1 MNRSV
6 VLLLVLLACGLAS
19 AQTSDCGEL
28 THQALELSGFNESL
42 DHMAEIMA
50 SDQFMQ
56 QVRGRDSLEEFA
68 AIFTPIIKKE
78 FNATLLRQEMQS
90 RMAAHCNLEQMTQT
104 VQRLQSPFVARMLA
118 LEAEGNKPEGQAK
131 IQKYI
136 KIAQMN
142 PPTED
147 RIDALDAI
155 DASSGSSDLVTDFT
169 LAFLTGMM
177 TGVGAPPDVVEQ
189 LRAHRKDLKAQMQN
203 NIELS
208 MSVTYHGVSRVDLQQ
223 YAKELASP
231 ALKTFYAQVSRTFVE
246 ITQERAQ
253 EIGQDLKKATTAERA
268 SRGKSL

>member
-6 VLLLVLLACGLAS
+6 ALLFVFLVCGLAS
-19 AQTSDCGEL
+19 AQTADCGSL

-68 AIFTPIIKKE
+68 AIFTPIIKKD
-78 FNATLLRQEMQS
+78 FNGTLLREEMQS
-90 RMAAHCNLEQMTQT
+90 RMAAHCNQEQMTQT

-118 LEAEGNKPEGQAK
+118 LEAEGNRPEGQAK

-136 KIAQMN
+136 KLAQMN
-142 PPTED
+142 PPSDD
-147 RIDALDAI
+147 RVDALDAI
-155 DASSGSSDLVTDFT
+155 DANSGSSDLVTDFT

-189 LRAHRKDLKAQMQN
+189 LRSHRKDLKAQMQN

-208 MSVTYHGVSRVDLQQ
+208 MTVTYHGVSRADLQQ
-223 YAKELASP
+223 YARELASP
-231 ALKTFYAQVSRTFVE
+231 SLKTFYAQVSRTFVE
-246 ITQERAQ
+246 ITHERALQ
-253 EIGQDLKKATTAERA
+253 IGQDLKKAMAAR
-268 SRGKSL
+268 KS

>member
-6 VLLLVLLACGLAS
+6 ALLFVFLTCGLAC
-19 AQTSDCGEL
+19 AQTADCGVL
-28 THQALELSGFNESL
+28 THQALELSRFNESL

-50 SDQFMQ
+50 SDQFME

-78 FNATLLRQEMQS
+78 FNGTLLRQEMQS
-90 RMAAHCNLEQMTQT
+90 RMAAHCNQEQMTQA
-104 VQRLQSPFVARMLA
+104 VQRLQSPLVARMLA

-142 PPTED
+142 PPSDD
-147 RIDALDAI
+147 RVDALDAI
-155 DASSGSSDLVTDFT
+155 DANSGSSDLVTDFT

-189 LRAHRKDLKAQMQN
+189 LRSHRKDLKAQMQN

-208 MSVTYHGVSRVDLQQ
+208 MTVTYHGVSRADLQQ

-231 ALKTFYAQVSRTFVE
+231 SVKTFYAQVSRTFVE
-246 ITQERAQ
+246 ITHERALQ
-253 EIGQDLKKATTAERA
+253 IGQDLKKAMTAR
-268 SRGKSL
+268 KT

>member
-1 MNRSV
+1 
-6 VLLLVLLACGLAS
+6 
-19 AQTSDCGEL
+19 
-28 THQALELSGFNESL
+28 
-42 DHMAEIMA
+42 
-50 SDQFMQ
+50 
-56 QVRGRDSLEEFA
+56 
-68 AIFTPIIKKE
+68 
-78 FNATLLRQEMQS
+78 
-90 RMAAHCNLEQMTQT
+90 MTQT

-142 PPTED
+142 PPTEE

-177 TGVGAPPDVVEQ
+177 TGVGAPTDVVEQ

-231 ALKTFYAQVSRTFVE
+231 ALKAFYAQVSRTFVE
-246 ITQERAQ
+246 TTHERAQ
-253 EIGQDLKKATTAERA
+253 EIGQDLKKAMATR
-268 SRGKSL
+268 KS

>member
-6 VLLLVLLACGLAS
+6 ALLFVFLVCGLAS
-19 AQTSDCGEL
+19 AQTADCGAL

-68 AIFTPIIKKE
+68 AIFTPIIKKD
-78 FNATLLRQEMQS
+78 FNGTLLREEMQS
-90 RMAAHCNLEQMTQT
+90 RMAAHCNQEQMTQA

-142 PPTED
+142 PPSDD
-147 RIDALDAI
+147 RVDALDAI
-155 DASSGSSDLVTDFT
+155 DANSGSSDLVTDFT

-177 TGVGAPPDVVEQ
+177 AGVGAPPDVVEQ
-189 LRAHRKDLKAQMQN
+189 LQSHRKDLKAQMQN

-208 MSVTYHGVSRVDLQQ
+208 MTVTYHGVSRADLQQ
-223 YAKELASP
+223 YARELASP
-231 ALKTFYAQVSRTFVE
+231 SLKTFYAQVSRTFVE
-246 ITQERAQ
+246 ITHERALQ
-253 EIGQDLKKATTAERA
+253 IGQDLKKAMAAR
-268 SRGKSL
+268 KS

>member
-1 MNRSV
+1 MKRSFGLLF
-6 VLLLVLLACGLAS
+6 VLFVYGFAS
-19 AQTSDCGEL
+19 AQTADCGAL

-56 QVRGRDSLEEFA
+56 QVRGRESLEEFA
-68 AIFTPIIKKE
+68 AIFTPIVKKE
-78 FNATLLRQEMQS
+78 FNGTLLRQEMQS

-118 LEAEGNKPEGQAK
+118 LEAAGNTPEGQAK

-142 PPTED
+142 PPTDE
-147 RIDALDAI
+147 RVDALDAI
-155 DASSGSSDLVTDFT
+155 DANAGASDLVTDFT

-189 LRAHRKDLKAQMQN
+189 LRSHRKDLKAQMQN

-208 MSVTYHGVSRVDLQQ
+208 MSVTYHGVTRLELQQ
-223 YAKELASP
+223 YAQELSAP
-231 ALKTFYAQVSRTFVE
+231 PLKGFYAQVSRTFVE
-246 ITQERAQ
+246 ITQERARA
-253 EIGQDLKKATTAERA
+253 IGQDLKKALPQP
-268 SRGKSL
+268 KS

>member
-1 MNRSV
+1 MKRST
-6 VLLLVLLACGLAS
+6 VLLSVFLLCGLAT
-19 AQTSDCGEL
+19 AQTADCGAL

-68 AIFTPIIKKE
+68 AIFTPIIRKE
-78 FNATLLRQEMQS
+78 FNGTLLRQEMQS

-104 VQRLQSPFVARMLA
+104 VQRMQSPLVARMLA
-118 LEAEGNKPEGQAK
+118 LETEGNTPEGQAK

-142 PPTED
+142 PPSDD
-147 RIDALDAI
+147 RVDALDAI

-177 TGVGAPPDVVEQ
+177 TGIGAPPDVVEQ

-208 MSVTYHGVSRVDLQQ
+208 MTVTYHGVSRADLQQ
-223 YAKELASP
+223 YARELASP
-231 ALKTFYAQVSRTFVE
+231 SLKTFYAQVSRTFVE
-246 ITQERAQ
+246 ITHERAVQ
-253 EIGQDLKKATTAERA
+253 IGQDLKKAMAAR
-268 SRGKSL
+268 KS

>member
-6 VLLLVLLACGLAS
+6 ALLFVLLACGLAS
-19 AQTSDCGEL
+19 AQTSDCGAL

-118 LEAEGNKPEGQAK
+118 LEAATSTPEGQEK
-131 IQKYI
+131 IKRYI
-136 KIAQMN
+136 RMAELN
-142 PPTED
+142 PPTDD
-147 RIDALDAI
+147 RMDALGALDA
-155 DASSGSSDLVTDFT
+155 ASGSSDLVT
-169 LAFLTGMM
+169 
-177 TGVGAPPDVVEQ
+177 
-189 LRAHRKDLKAQMQN
+189 
-203 NIELS
+203 
-208 MSVTYHGVSRVDLQQ
+208 
-223 YAKELASP
+223 
-231 ALKTFYAQVSRTFVE
+231 
-246 ITQERAQ
+246 
-253 EIGQDLKKATTAERA
+253 
-268 SRGKSL
+268 

>member
-6 VLLLVLLACGLAS
+6 ALLFVFLGCGLAS
-19 AQTSDCGEL
+19 AQIVDCDRL

-50 SDQFMQ
+50 SDQFME
-56 QVRGRDSLEEFA
+56 QVRGRESLEEFA

-78 FNATLLRQEMQS
+78 FNGTLLRQEMQS
-90 RMAAHCNLEQMTQT
+90 RMAAHCNMEQMTQT

-118 LEAEGNKPEGQAK
+118 LETEGSKPEGQAK

-142 PPTED
+142 PPTEE

-155 DASSGSSDLVTDFT
+155 DANSGSSDLVTDFT

-177 TGVGAPPDVVEQ
+177 TGMGAPPDVVEQ
-189 LRAHRKDLKAQMQN
+189 LRSHRKDLKAHMQN

-208 MSVTYHGVSRVDLQQ
+208 MSVTYHGVSRLELQQ
-223 YAKELASP
+223 YARELASP
-231 ALKTFYAQVSRTFVE
+231 ELKEFYAQVSRTFVA
-246 ITQERAQ
+246 ITQERAR
-253 EIGQDLKKATTAERA
+253 EIGQDLKKAMAA
-268 SRGKSL
+268 KKS

>member
-6 VLLLVLLACGLAS
+6 ALLFVFLVCGLAS
-19 AQTSDCGEL
+19 AQTADCGAL

-50 SDQFMQ
+50 SEQFMQ

-68 AIFTPIIKKE
+68 AIYTPIIKKE
-78 FNATLLRQEMQS
+78 FNGTLLRQEMQG

-104 VQRLQSPFVARMLA
+104 VDRLQSPFVARMLA

-142 PPTED
+142 PPTDD
-147 RIDALDAI
+147 RIEALDAI
-155 DASSGSSDLVTDFT
+155 DANSGSSDMVTDFT

-189 LRAHRKDLKAQMQN
+189 LRSHRKDLKAQMQN

-231 ALKTFYAQVSRTFVE
+231 ELKTFYAQVSRTFVE
-246 ITQERAQ
+246 ITQERAR
-253 EIGQDLKKATTAERA
+253 EIGQDLKKAMAAR
-268 SRGKSL
+268 KS

>member
-1 MNRSV
+1 MKRSFGLLF
-6 VLLLVLLACGLAS
+6 VLFVCGFAS
-19 AQTSDCGEL
+19 AQTADCGAL

-56 QVRGRDSLEEFA
+56 QVRGRESLEEFA
-68 AIFTPIIKKE
+68 AIFTPIVRKE
-78 FNATLLRQEMQS
+78 FNGTLLRQEMQS

-118 LEAEGNKPEGQAK
+118 LEAAGNTPEGQAK

-136 KIAQMN
+136 KIAQLN
-142 PPTED
+142 PPTDE
-147 RIDALDAI
+147 RVDALDAI
-155 DASSGSSDLVTDFT
+155 DANAGASDLVTDFT

-189 LRAHRKDLKAQMQN
+189 LRLHRKDLKAQMQN

-208 MSVTYHGVSRVDLQQ
+208 MSVTYHGVSRSELQQ
-223 YAKELASP
+223 YAQELSAP
-231 ALKTFYAQVSRTFVE
+231 PLKRFYAQVSRTFVE
-246 ITQERAQ
+246 ITQERARA
-253 EIGQDLKKATTAERA
+253 IGQDLKKALPQP
-268 SRGKSL
+268 KS